1 MSHKITKI
9 HQVKLIALDGSPVRI
24 ADVQSAI
31 PKTAWAARLL
41 FALCTAKDYVLHWTA
56 LEPFYHTA
64 GHCRGIAG
72 AINKAF
78 RSQRLKIRIVIDG

>member
-1 MSHKITKI
+1 MSHKVTKI
-9 HQVKLIALDGSPVRI
+9 HQVKLISLDDSPIRV

-31 PKTAWAARLL
+31 PQTAWAARLL
-41 FALCTAKDYVLHWTA
+41 FALCTAKDYVLHWTV
-56 LEPFYHTA
+56 LEPFYTA
-64 GHCRGIAG
+64 GNCRGIAG